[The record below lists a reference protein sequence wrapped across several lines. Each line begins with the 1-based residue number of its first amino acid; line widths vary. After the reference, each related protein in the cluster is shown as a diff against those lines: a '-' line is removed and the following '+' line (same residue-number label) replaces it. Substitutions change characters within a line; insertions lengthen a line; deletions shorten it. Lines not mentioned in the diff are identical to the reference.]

1 MSEDV
6 NLYDDPNRYA
16 NEGKLLVGETL
27 KFYGYQ
33 EFELGRD
40 FIKVLPSD
48 PKLRRKQDLVRP
60 IVESEWFDEKSI
72 LDLGANSAFFCF
84 YSLLNGSNRADAV
97 EIDKKYVG
105 MVNSAINH
113 YDINNMEMHDI
124 NVMDYH
130 KKADLVVAYALIHWI
145 YSCTSD
151 YGSLTQAVAKLA
163 DLANEVLIIEWVDPQ
178 DDAIKFFNHLDFN
191 KSIINE
197 PYDLEH
203 FEKALS
209 KSFETWELLGDV
221 KATRKVYACY
231 KSEAIKNEIKK
242 REEDRNNN
250 DPDQAHRFLQKTLA
264 GILGDIKNIDQDMTL
279 LFYPDLLQNMKID
292 NYINETDILV
302 SNQFIVDIETICE
315 MTTLENGNKYIELD
329 LGKLNYRINLFTIEN
344 FPEKVSKYFKNS
356 VQQSGE
362 FKALNRKAS
371 ADFILFKMLYHYG
384 ATDNSLNMLYN
395 IFNPDQNVVSISSDL
410 NYYSNLI
417 FENSLKIKESNKF
430 LTDKSFDFVYSLVNC
445 VSARILSVTRERIF
459 ISRVYKLEDRYV
471 KQANHGI
478 AEDEYNFLKQL
489 SKYNCF
495 PNVNN
500 LQQKENSHYFEVEA
514 IDGTTITDD
523 KEFHKLYTYLE
534 RKEFVTGLLDILEI
548 LEKERIEHRDIN
560 TNNIFVR
567 DKKPVL
573 FDFGWAKTKGEDAF
587 TPSGLNG
594 ENSTPTGEL
603 NDVYAVAKTLEDIKF
618 TGFDDLIKEMK
629 SDWNKPI
636 SEYRKYLEPKSEF
649 SKDLPQLIKHLKQHN
664 YEEALVL
671 SQKLMENLPRNTI
684 NNSNLHYSKALCLY
698 KLGRYEEA
706 EEAVYAEVIINPGF
720 EEAHELRAAIEDAMG
735 GSTDMSYEQAKPEQT
750 NERESEQDYE
760 VTIIIP
766 CFNKVELTKQCLESI
781 FEITGQDVKY
791 EVLLVDNASEDA
803 TEELCIQYSEALP
816 NFRYIRNDENMG
828 FAIACNQGI
837 DARKGKHALLLNND
851 TVVTEGW
858 LKEMLITLN
867 KEEKCGIVG
876 SCLLYPDSELIQHCG
891 VYIGQHQ
898 NGFAFPFHFNLY
910 AKLSETPEAKEVR
923 KLRAV
928 TGACFL
934 INEELIND
942 IGGLDDG
949 YINGYEDI
957 DYCLMAENAG
967 WNIYYCGKSL
977 LFHYESMSQSRHKFD
992 NENLVRFVRKWED
1005 KASYELNYEETS
1017 KEIAE
1022 NNQRYKE
1029 INDGLEYDYKQVRRE
1044 ILGKGKGEIEF
1055 SIIIPVHSDAD
1066 YTVKCLQYIHSQT
1079 YLHNIEIILI
1089 DNDSDSRTKQLISNL
1104 GDFAKVIVNEKNES
1118 YSKAN
1123 NQGAEIATGKYLVF
1137 MNNDIETKTG
1147 WMESLETVFDNNP
1160 EIAIQGAKLTY
1171 PDNRIQHAGIVW
1183 GPVPE
1188 LNNINLHYH
1197 VHLLKDEDDPAVN
1210 IAKEYQMVTGALLTI
1225 RREVFEEVGGFDE
1238 QYYFGHE
1245 DLDLCMKV
1253 RDAGY
1258 KVWYNPKVSATHHE
1272 SITKKKVG
1280 MDKFERYFKNE
1291 DSYDKANH
1299 EYFLSKWKDK
1309 LVVDSVVQTTT
1320 KQQDIN
1326 VDSDKKRILFTMYG
1340 WNEVG
1345 GGTTFPKSV
1354 AKGLVLK
1361 GYEVYVIYA
1370 TGKHPHND
1378 EPYFV
1383 EESND
1388 SGVNLIGI
1396 YNRPAKFL
1404 DYERPEREVKDEK
1417 IVEIYE
1423 QYLDKID
1430 PDIVN
1435 FHNFIGLSFGI
1446 VKPTTER
1453 AIKTIFTPYNYHP
1466 IDPKLYMFT
1475 DDLKKWGNTEFFTYS
1490 DVPDI
1495 DRKHDLYE
1503 ERINVARD
1511 SVNACDMVL
1520 AVSDRQ
1526 KEIYEEFG
1534 IYKEL
1539 IYKVNQIHDNL
1550 DVISKRSSREVHKP
1564 IKIGFIGAVIPQK
1577 GIQSLIAACS
1587 QIDRQDLELHIY
1599 GYCNDEYRELLQS
1612 IKTECEIVFHGAY
1625 DKNQLNDIAN
1635 KLDLMVVPSI
1645 WEDCA
1650 PFVVQESLAMGLPVI
1665 GSDLGGISDFVEDG
1679 YNGIIYDHSNS
1690 IELRDILLDMIKN
1703 PDLLTELQENACVPV
1718 SFNDY
1723 LTHLTDIYEKLIGNA
1738 PLKREEIEFD
1748 FKSMLKGIELKDEL
1762 EEEASVGA
1770 KRMVINLSGYSS
1782 AGTRNLYNKNED
1794 QSLFNKETQRIDL
1807 EDSSLQSLELENLL
1821 EYLETDEV
1829 AKLLKEAKRVLA
1841 GNAKLE
1847 ISVLDVATIS
1857 SSLSTGDI
1865 SLNDYNNM
1873 MFGAANHRIK
1883 NSFDSAS
1890 LNALLKA
1897 NKFEN
1902 IEIKKTK
1909 DDSTAIGKPLIT
1921 GIGYKPV
1928 NAAEQ
1933 SDNGY
1938 TYSKDYRPQLN
1949 IVWEGTQF
1957 VHHSLA
1963 LINREQCSNIID
1975 AEVADLTIVPY
1986 EPEKFNPKGND
1997 KYEKLYWHDIRVK
2010 DINKE
2015 KEKLPYVWIRH
2026 QWPPKNEAPKGSRW
2040 IINQP
2045 WEFSALTTDLKDAF
2059 QNADEVWT
2067 PTNWCRNV
2075 YINSGIEPDKVQVI
2089 PNGIDPSLF
2098 TPKGKQYPLK
2108 SNKKIKF
2115 LFVGGTIYRKGIDI
2129 LLDSYVSTFTKHDD
2143 VCLVIK
2149 DMGGDT
2155 FYKGQTAKE
2164 YINKLKL
2171 IDDTPE
2177 IDYIDEMLPEEDIA
2191 ALYRA
2196 CDVFVS
2202 PYRGEG
2208 FSLPTLEAMACGL
2221 PVIVT
2226 EGGATD
2232 DFVDEN
2238 VGWKIKADPKSIG
2251 TSMGEKTFVH
2261 EAYLLEPDQE
2271 DLSTKL
2277 RHAYDSSTS
2286 LISVGLIA
2294 SHRARTVFTWR
2305 NATIKTLKRLDYLY
2319 DTEMTTPAMLK
2330 LEKLEDDYILLGE
2343 AEIAFNNFEYDKA
2356 IQLYKQVV
2364 ESGNLEDEYEA
2375 LALKETVLIM
2385 LNTGNYDLA
2394 EQFLES
2400 FNPDDVDYQY
2410 LSAKTKAYKGN
2421 LEDCLDE
2428 MTNIMNNWQKIKHDS
2443 QISLTLDHVLSF
2455 VGEIMSAMGDD
2466 ESALKVYQASLEIN
2480 KLNIDSL
2487 FGIGEIMIKGEQYD
2501 VGKEYLQQVLAVYPD
2516 HQDAIELLN
2525 SLEEV

>member
-6 NLYDDPNRYA
+6 NQNSTNGTADS
-16 NEGKLLVGETL
+16 T
-27 KFYGYQ
+27 Q
-33 EFELGRD
+33 E
-40 FIKVLPSD
+40 
-48 PKLRRKQDLVRP
+48 
-60 IVESEWFDEKSI
+60 
-72 LDLGANSAFFCF
+72 
-84 YSLLNGSNRADAV
+84 
-97 EIDKKYVG
+97 
-105 MVNSAINH
+105 
-113 YDINNMEMHDI
+113 
-124 NVMDYH
+124 
-130 KKADLVVAYALIHWI
+130 
-145 YSCTSD
+145 
-151 YGSLTQAVAKLA
+151 
-163 DLANEVLIIEWVDPQ
+163 
-178 DDAIKFFNHLDFN
+178 
-191 KSIINE
+191 
-197 PYDLEH
+197 
-203 FEKALS
+203 
-209 KSFETWELLGDV
+209 
-221 KATRKVYACY
+221 
-231 KSEAIKNEIKK
+231 
-242 REEDRNNN
+242 
-250 DPDQAHRFLQKTLA
+250 AHRFLQKTLA
-264 GILGDIKNIDQDMTL
+264 GILGDIKSIDPDMTL
-279 LFYPDLLQNMKID
+279 LFYVDLLQNIMTEG
-292 NYINETDILV
+292 YLLETDILI
-302 SNQFIVDIETICE
+302 SQSSIEILKSKYEITSQ
-315 MTTLENGNKYIELD
+315 ENGILYISLNS
-329 LGKLNYRINLFTIEN
+329 GKLKYRVNLFTHES
-344 FPEKVSKYFKNS
+344 FPNEVADYLAKSKV
-356 VQQSGE
+356 QSGD

-371 ADFILFKMLYHYG
+371 ADFVLFKMLYHYG
-384 ATDNSLNMLYN
+384 ATDNSLNILYN
-395 IFNPDQNVVSISSDL
+395 LFNPEKNVVSISSDL
-410 NYYSNLI
+410 NYYLSLI
-417 FENSLKIKESNKF
+417 TENGFKSIELNNF
-430 LTDKSFDFVYSLVNC
+430 LTDRSFKFVYPLENC
-445 VSARILSVTRERIF
+445 VSSRILTVDFGKYF

-471 KQANHGI
+471 KQANHRI
-478 AEDEYNFLKQL
+478 SENEYNFLKQL

-495 PNVNN
+495 PNVKN
-500 LQQKENSHYFEVEA
+500 LQQKGNSHYFDVEA
-514 IDGTTITDD
+514 INGKTITDD
-523 KEFHKLYTYLE
+523 KDFHKSFTDLE

-548 LEKERIEHRDIN
+548 LEKEEIVHRDIN
-560 TNNIFVR
+560 TNNIIVR
-567 DKKPVL
+567 GKKPVL
-573 FDFGWAKTKGEDAF
+573 FDFGWAKKKGEEVF

-594 ENSTPTGEL
+594 DNMTPSGEL
-603 NDVYAVAKTLEDIKF
+603 CDVYAIAKTLEDIKF

-636 SEYRKYLEPKSEF
+636 SEYRKLLEPKSEF
-649 SKDLPQLIKHLKQHN
+649 SKDLPQLIKNLKQHN
-664 YEEALVL
+664 YEEALAI
-671 SQKLMENLPRNTI
+671 SEKLMENLPRNTI

-735 GSTDMSYEQAKPEQT
+735 GSPDMSYEQAKTEQIK
-750 NERESEQDYE
+750 EREDKQDFE

-766 CFNKVELTKQCLESI
+766 CYNKVELTKQCLESI
-781 FEITGQDVKY
+781 FEITDQNINY

-803 TEELCIQYSEALP
+803 TEELCKQYSEALP

-837 DARKGKHALLLNND
+837 EDRKGKHALLLNND
-851 TVVTEGW
+851 IVVTDGW
-858 LKEMLITLN
+858 LREMLITLKN
-867 KEEKCGIVG
+867 EEKCGIVG
-876 SCLLYPDSELIQHCG
+876 SCLLFPDSELIQHCG
-891 VYIGQHQ
+891 VYMGQHQ
-898 NGFAFPFHFNLY
+898 KGFAFPFHFNLY
-910 AKLSETPEAKEVR
+910 SKLSQTPEAKEVR

-942 IGGLDDG
+942 VGGLDDG

-957 DYCLMAENAG
+957 DYCLMAEKAG
-967 WNIYYCGKSL
+967 WDIYYCGKSVL
-977 LFHYESMSQSRHKFD
+977 YHYESMSQHRHKFD
-992 NENLVRFVRKWED
+992 DENLIRFIRKWKD
-1005 KASYELNYEETS
+1005 KVEIELDYSKTS
-1017 KEIAE
+1017 VEMAE
-1022 NNQRYKE
+1022 NTRRHKE
-1029 INDGLEYDYKQVRRE
+1029 INDRLEYDYKQVRRE
-1044 ILGKGKGEIEF
+1044 ILGKKKGEIEF
-1055 SIIIPVHSDAD
+1055 SIIIPVHSDTD
-1066 YTVKCLQYIHSQT
+1066 YTMKCLQYIISQSS
-1079 YLHNIEIILI
+1079 LHNIEVIMI
-1089 DNDSDSRTKQLISNL
+1089 DNDSDPRTKKLLANL
-1104 GDFAKVIVNEKNES
+1104 GDFAKVIVNKKNES

-1123 NQGAEIATGKYLVF
+1123 NQGADIATGKYLVF
-1137 MNNDIETKTG
+1137 MNNDIETNTG

-1160 EIAIQGAKLTY
+1160 DIAIQGAKLTY

-1188 LNNINLHYH
+1188 LNNLNLHYH
-1197 VHLLKDEDDPAVN
+1197 VHLLKEEDDPAVN
-1210 IAKEYQMVTGALLTI
+1210 IAKEFQMVTGALLTI
-1225 RREVFEEVGGFDE
+1225 RREVFEQVGGFDE
-1238 QYYFGHE
+1238 KYHFGHE

-1253 RDAGY
+1253 RDAGH
-1258 KVWYNPKVSATHHE
+1258 KVWYNPQVSATHHE
-1272 SITKKKVG
+1272 SITKKTVG

-1299 EYFLSKWKDK
+1299 EYFLSKWQDK
-1309 LVVDSVVQTTT
+1309 LVIDSVTQTTT

-1326 VDSDKKRILFTMYG
+1326 IDTDKKRIIFTMYG

-1370 TGKHPHND
+1370 TGKHPHSD

-1404 DYERPEREVKDEK
+1404 DYERPEREVRDDR

-1423 QYLDKID
+1423 DYLEKID

-1446 VKPTTER
+1446 VKPTTDR

-1475 DDLKKWGNTEFFTYS
+1475 DDLEKWNNTEFFTYS

-1534 IYKEL
+1534 VYKEI

-1550 DVISKRSSREVHKP
+1550 DVITKRKNREVNTP

-1587 QIDRQDLELHIY
+1587 QIDKQDLELHIY
-1599 GYCNDEYRELLQS
+1599 GYCDDEYRELLQS
-1612 IKTECEIVFHGAY
+1612 IRTECEIVFHGAY

-1703 PDLLTELQENACVPV
+1703 PDLLKELQENASVPV

-1723 LTHLTDIYEKLIGNA
+1723 LTQLTAIYEKLISNA

-1762 EEEASVGA
+1762 EEQASAGA
-1770 KRMVINLSGYSS
+1770 KRVVINLNGYSS
-1782 AGTRNLYNKNED
+1782 AGAKNLYNKNTE
-1794 QSLFNKETQRIDL
+1794 QSLFDKDTQKIDL
-1807 EDSSLQSLELENLL
+1807 DDSSLQSLELENVL

-1829 AKLLKEAKRVLA
+1829 AKLLKESRRVLS
-1841 GNAKLE
+1841 GNGKLE

-1873 MFGAANHRIK
+1873 LFGAANHRIK

-1909 DDSTAIGKPLIT
+1909 DDSTAIGKPLVT
-1921 GIGYKPV
+1921 GVGTKPSSGV
-1928 NAAEQ
+1928 EQ
-1933 SDNGY
+1933 SANGY
-1938 TYSKDYRPQLN
+1938 TYSKEYRPQLN

-2010 DINKE
+2010 ENE
-2015 KEKLPYVWIRH
+2015 KERLPYVWVRH
-2026 QWPPKNEAPKGSRW
+2026 QWPPKNEPPKGARW

-2059 QNADEVWT
+2059 QNADEIWT

-2098 TPKGKQYPLK
+2098 TPKGKHYPLK
-2108 SNKKIKF
+2108 SNKKVKF
-2115 LFVGGTIYRKGIDI
+2115 LFVGGTIYRKGIDV
-2129 LLDSYVSTFTKHDD
+2129 LLDSFVSTFTKHDD

-2171 IDDTPE
+2171 IEDTPE
-2177 IDYIDEMLPEEDIA
+2177 IEYIDEMLPEEDIA

-2226 EGGATD
+2226 DGGATD

-2238 VGWKIKADPKSIG
+2238 VGWKIKSEPKSIG
-2251 TSMGEKTFVH
+2251 NSMGDRTFIQ
-2261 EAYLLEPDQE
+2261 EAFLLEPDQS
-2271 DLSTKL
+2271 DLSAKL
-2277 RHAYDSSTS
+2277 RNAYDSSTS

-2294 SHRARTVFTWR
+2294 SHRARTIFTWR

-2319 DTEMTTPAMLK
+2319 DTEMATPAMLK

-2343 AEIAFNNFEYDKA
+2343 AETAFNNFDYDTA

-2364 ESGNLEDEYEA
+2364 ESGNLDDEYEA

-2400 FNPDDVDYQY
+2400 FNPDDVYYQY
-2410 LSAKTKAYKGN
+2410 LSSKTKAYKGN

-2487 FGIGEIMIKGEQYD
+2487 FGIGEIMIRSEQYD
-2501 VGKEYLQQVLAVYPD
+2501 LGKEYLQQVIAVYPD